1 MTKSSMSFATF
12 SSASSSGGTPKA
24 PTCEEDLWWKRGEE
38 IGCGSYGS
46 VHLARRKEDGQ
57 IFAVKIARIRGVEDK
72 KYAEQFQRELEIC
85 RDLNHR
91 NIVRCL
97 GSDSIDRKLYI
108 YMEYLPGGTLR
119 RHIGEFGALEG
130 NLLRKAAR
138 GALKGLHYLHT
149 HNPPIVHRD
158 LKGANVLLTL
168 DFCVKLAD
176 FGCSKRGVDTLSF
189 REVGS
194 LHWMAPEIMQKAGHG
209 RMADIWSFGCL
220 LIEMATASDPWGRNA
235 FGSILDAA
243 NIIGSSE
250 RTPPVPDSL
259 PQASRDLISRCLIR
273 APEKRASTEELL
285 EHEAVASSRTGS
297 RAFRRG
303 E

>member
-1 MTKSSMSFATF
+1 MKSSSSFATF
-12 SSASSSGGTPKA
+12 SPASSLREKKT
-24 PTCEEDLWWKRGEE
+24 PTCEEDLWWKRGDE

-46 VHLARRKEDGQ
+46 VHLARQKEDGQ
-57 IFAVKIARIRGVEDK
+57 IFAVKIARIRGEEDK
-72 KYAEQFQRELEIC
+72 KYAEQFQRELDIC
-85 RDLNHR
+85 KDLKHR

-97 GSDSIDRKLYI
+97 GSDSVNRKLYI
-108 YMEYLPGGTLR
+108 YMEYMPGGTLR
-119 RHIGEFGALEG
+119 RHVSDFGALEG

-138 GALKGLHYLHT
+138 GVLKGLHYLHT
-149 HNPPIVHRD
+149 HEPPIVHRD

-168 DFCVKLAD
+168 DFTVKLAD

-194 LHWMAPEIMQKAGHG
+194 LHWMAPEIMTRAGHG

-220 LIEMATASDPWGRNA
+220 LIEMATASDPWGRHA

-243 NIIGSSE
+243 KIIGSSDQ
-250 RTPPVPDSL
+250 TPPVPESL
-259 PQASRDLISRCLIR
+259 PQASRDLLSRCLVR
-273 APEKRASTEELL
+273 SPEKRASTLELL
-285 EHEAVASSRTGS
+285 EHEAVASRTGS
-297 RAFRRG
+297 HASRRG